1 MNARSLF
8 SRTRIELTLWYCII
22 TGLLLGGTGLL
33 AYHLVEQIQ
42 TQTTKEKLQALSDS
56 VHDSIE
62 PILQRPGVLPP
73 AQASLLLP
81 GICLGE
87 AKCPIEQ
94 MVSTNRHVL
103 GFFQREDYYIRF
115 IDRAGNTIA
124 KVNHPP
130 NQRDL
135 NSTQSLILIT
145 TPRGQF
151 LQASSPLH
159 TPNQLKWGY
168 IQVGKSLT
176 EQEKILQ
183 ELQKRMIL
191 GTSIAMVIVGAT
203 GWWLA
208 GRSMQ
213 PIYQSY
219 QHIQQFTADA
229 THELQT
235 PLTILKMAIEDSYE
249 ETDVG
254 ILRSNLD
261 MIARQE
267 LRLTGLV
274 KDLLLISRIE
284 QKQMTANK
292 IDYCL
297 NDLLDSLAAEF
308 RMIAEAENLHWMPIE
323 YFSSTISIQGDIK
336 QIHRMVSNLLHNAI
350 RYTPENGKVGI
361 KVRQDNPR
369 WIQISVW
376 DTGIGIAKT
385 DQVRIFDRFYRVQS
399 DRARSTGGTGL
410 GLAIVQAIV
419 KTHGGRI
426 EVQSRLNLGSQ
437 FTIYLP
443 HKLKRPVDLN
453 Q

>member
-8 SRTRIELTLWYCII
+8 SRTRIELTLWYCVI

-33 AYHLVEQIQ
+33 AYNLVEQIQ
-42 TQTTKEKLQALSDS
+42 TQTTKQKLQALADSIHDS
-56 VHDSIE
+56 VE
-62 PILQRPGVLPP
+62 PILQKPGILPP

-87 AKCPIEQ
+87 AECPTEQ
-94 MVSTNRHVL
+94 TISTNRHVL
-103 GFFQREDYYIRF
+103 GLFQREDYYVRF

-124 KVNHPP
+124 KINQPP

-135 NSTQSLILIT
+135 NSIKSLILIT
-145 TPRGQF
+145 TPKGRF
-151 LQASSPLH
+151 LQASSPLN
-159 TPNQLKWGY
+159 TMDQLKWGY
-168 IQVGKSLT
+168 VQVGKSLT
-176 EQEKILQ
+176 EQEIILQ
-183 ELQKRMIL
+183 QLQQRLIF
-191 GTSIAMVIVGAT
+191 GTSIAMVVVGAM

-208 GRSMQ
+208 GRSMK

-219 QHIQQFTADA
+219 QQIQQFTADA

-284 QKQMTANK
+284 QNQMTANMV
-292 IDYCL
+292 DYCL
-297 NDLLDSLAAEF
+297 NDLLDSLADEF
-308 RMIAEAENLHWMPIE
+308 GAIAEAENLYWMPIE
-323 YFSSTISIQGDIK
+323 YFSSAIHLYGDVK
-336 QIHRMVSNLLHNAI
+336 QTHRMMSNLLQNAI
-350 RYTPENGKVGI
+350 RYTPEDGTIGI
-361 KVRQDNPR
+361 KVRQNNPH
-369 WIQISVW
+369 WIQIVVW
-376 DTGIGIAKT
+376 DTGIGIAKK

-426 EVQSRLNLGSQ
+426 EVQSKLHVGSRL
-437 FTIYLP
+437 IVHLP
-443 HKLKRPVDLN
+443 CKP